1 MYLQHSQENN
11 SLKGNQLQAQ
21 TYSQNLRSEL
31 SIILRTPQAS
41 PAYGQLSLNNSIPN
55 LISLKLV
62 STNCWRE
69 MSPLEV
75 ANVGLSL
82 RERGRKR
89 EEKEGGGGEKEKN
102 FYQVPAV
109 YQALCSAHDALGF
122 TYPLGNPRMQA
133 AYHHPHFAG
142 RNQA

>member
-89 EEKEGGGGEKEKN
+89 EEKEGGGGEKEKKRKEHLPSSCCIPSS
-102 FYQVPAV
+102 V
-109 YQALCSAHDALGF
+109 LSS
-122 TYPLGNPRMQA
+122 
-133 AYHHPHFAG
+133 
-142 RNQA
+142 